1 MKISAEKRERI
12 SEQILATLFMNS
24 PKPLFTFYIAKDI
37 ARDEEFVKDL
47 LEDLKKK
54 GLVVKVDKNPKGI
67 SYKRRARWKMSN
79 EAYNAY
85 KKKAETNN

>member
-54 GLVVKVDKNPKGI
+54 GLVIKVDKNPKGI